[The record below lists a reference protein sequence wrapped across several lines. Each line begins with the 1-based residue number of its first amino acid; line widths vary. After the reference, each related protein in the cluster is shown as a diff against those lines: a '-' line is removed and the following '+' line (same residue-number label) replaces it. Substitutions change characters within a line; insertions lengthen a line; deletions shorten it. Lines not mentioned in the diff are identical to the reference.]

1 MSATSKTTN
10 RLFALRN
17 RYGAAQSCEK
27 LRLLQTLKT
36 SSSISARQLKKLHAS
51 LCFIR
56 AFPDS
61 RNHHRLAAGLLERF
75 SGLIAKLPAATRH
88 RLDDNGIAGTLVHYR
103 YDYDSALWL
112 ASHYADDV
120 EIHWDDMDD
129 ETRLD
134 ELLAKLVDSE
144 EEDFYASG
152 HVSCREWLAL
162 PANGR
167 SDFAWLWSQLK
178 PQKRYSRFWA
188 GLYDAADIPVIW
200 KLGNARASRS
210 RNVFTGSRVVART
223 NGLRRPP
230 LSSKQEIQKPLTA
243 IKRLSHERGREVI
256 DVAMASLATMHR
268 ETLHFEHANPDEVY
282 LADAGEGVSIAVMG
296 LLPGQR
302 LPLEC
307 TIGYLILANGV
318 PVGYGG
324 GSALFRQ
331 LNTGLNI
338 FSEYRG
344 SEAAFLWL
352 QVLRVFHQMFACERF
367 IINPYQFGQDNRE
380 ALSSGAFWFHYR
392 LGFRPVEK
400 EVRQL
405 ARSEWLKIKSR
416 KPYQTPARILRQ
428 LAGCDMHLALAG
440 ARNKNLFR
448 EEWIECCSL
457 AATQTLA
464 SQASPN
470 KRAAKMRVA
479 NKLLDDLW
487 PGNRK
492 SWAKSEYEAFRMMAP
507 VVATIDFS
515 DWSKQEKQSL
525 LKLMHAKG
533 GRFELD
539 FAQQFCEHEKFFRA
553 LQKLGRQFEKFSPC
567 LQLTA

>member
-1 MSATSKTTN
+1 M
-10 RLFALRN
+10 
-17 RYGAAQSCEK
+17 
-27 LRLLQTLKT
+27 
-36 SSSISARQLKKLHAS
+36 
-51 LCFIR
+51 
-56 AFPDS
+56 
-61 RNHHRLAAGLLERF
+61 
-75 SGLIAKLPAATRH
+75 IAKLPAATRH
-88 RLDDNGIAGTLVHYR
+88 RLDDSGIAGTRVHYR

-134 ELLAKLVDSE
+134 ELLAKLVESE
-144 EEDFYASG
+144 EEDFYDSG
-152 HVSCREWLAL
+152 YVSCREWMAL
-162 PANGR
+162 SANGR

-230 LSSKQEIQKPLTA
+230 LSSKQEIQEPLTA
-243 IKRLSHERGREVI
+243 IKRLSQERGREVI

-302 LPLEC
+302 FPLEC
-307 TIGYLILANGV
+307 TMGYLILANGV

-324 GSALFRQ
+324 GSVLFRQ

-416 KPYQTPARILRQ
+416 KTYQTPARILRQ

-440 ARNKNLFR
+440 ARMKNLFR

-492 SWAKSEYEAFRMMAP
+492 SWGKSEYEAFRMMAP

-553 LQKLGRQFEKFSPC
+553 LQKLGRQLEKFSPYS
-567 LQLTA
+567 QLTA